1 LTSGKLT
8 KNIVVLQ
15 SIGFLGPAFA
25 LLGLNA
31 VKNPT
36 VAAAWL
42 TAAVG
47 LSAFSQ
53 AGFLVNHQV
62 ALDEFSRCKSISSL
76 IMIEPTSRWKRCR
89 IVNLLQQIFRDGS
102 SCNTKFVLT
111 CFESVTELEGWGDCE
126 HCRKLGLNMQVYCMV
141 RNHVDPAS

>member
-36 VAAAWL
+36 VAVAWL
-42 TAAVG
+42 TTAVG

-76 IMIEPTSRWKRCR
+76 IMIEPTGRWKRCR

-111 CFESVTELEGWGDCE
+111 CFKSVTELEGWGDCE
-126 HCRKLGLNMQVYCMV
+126 HCRKLGQNMQVYCMV